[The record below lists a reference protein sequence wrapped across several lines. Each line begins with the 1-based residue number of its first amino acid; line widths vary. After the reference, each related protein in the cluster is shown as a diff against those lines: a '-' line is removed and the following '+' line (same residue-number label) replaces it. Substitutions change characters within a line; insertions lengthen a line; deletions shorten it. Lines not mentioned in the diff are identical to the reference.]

1 VGDVPASR
9 KGIDDSNVCIYYM
22 YAYLGPSI
30 SFSQED
36 LDTVSL
42 AASQSLVEPE
52 QGHYSTI
59 I

>member
-1 VGDVPASR
+1 
-9 KGIDDSNVCIYYM
+9 M

-30 SFSQED
+30 SFSQKD